1 MTLNKK
7 GEGKM
12 EGRKENRREEG
23 PNLVR
28 KTKLEKKKT
37 DLMYIRGAIKTN
49 KDS

>member
-1 MTLNKK
+1 
-7 GEGKM
+7 M

-23 PNLVR
+23 TNLVR
-28 KTKLEKKKT
+28 KTKLEKKT